1 MGKKK
6 EGKKNKSARKKNRE
20 EVTLDFAQAVTQA
33 ARSVRTALSRNLL
46 DGGLY
51 AGQDGVIM
59 ALFEADGMTPGALAQ
74 RLGVKAPTMTRTI
87 GRMEA
92 QGFVRRQA
100 DAQDQRQTKVH
111 LTEAGQGSVELISRA
126 AAACDELAL
135 KGFSDKERRVL
146 IRLLRAVDLNLQG
159 IEPPAAEE
167 E

>member
-6 EGKKNKSARKKNRE
+6 DGKKNKSAKKKKHE
-20 EVTLDFAQAVTQA
+20 DGALDFGQAVTQA

-59 ALFEADGMTPGALAQ
+59 ALAETDGLTPGALAQ

-87 GRMEA
+87 GRLEA
-92 QGFVRRQA
+92 QGFLSRRH
-100 DAQDQRQTKVH
+100 DESDQRQTKVH
-111 LTEAGQGSVELISRA
+111 LTEAGQNSVTLIARA
-126 AAACDELAL
+126 VSACDDLAL
-135 KGFSDKERRVL
+135 KGFSDKEKRTL

-159 IEPPAAEE
+159 IERGEDAQE
-167 E
+167 

>member
-6 EGKKNKSARKKNRE
+6 EGKKNKSAKKKNRDE
-20 EVTLDFAQAVTQA
+20 LTLDFAQAVTQA

-59 ALFEADGMTPGALAQ
+59 ALAEADGMTPGALAH

-92 QGFVRRQA
+92 QGFVSRKP
-100 DAQDQRQTKVH
+100 DAQDQRLTKVH

-126 AAACDELAL
+126 TAACDEQAL

-146 IRLLRAVDLNLQG
+146 IRLLRAVDFNLQD
-159 IEPPAAEE
+159 IEPPAADEE
-167 E
+167 